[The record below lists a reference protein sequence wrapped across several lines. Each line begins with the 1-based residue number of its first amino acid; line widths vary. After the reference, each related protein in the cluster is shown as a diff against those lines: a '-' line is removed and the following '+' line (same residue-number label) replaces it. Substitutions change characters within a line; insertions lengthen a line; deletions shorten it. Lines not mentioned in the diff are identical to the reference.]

1 MTKHSDKAFMNIE
14 AKISGLKGYIDCE
27 ILIPNSKVDLL
38 IESLKETIS
47 KTEKRESNS
56 SGKYSFSTEG
66 VFSKKQFNKIPNGNS
81 DSCVRGYN

>member
-47 KTEKRESNS
+47 KTEKR
-56 SGKYSFSTEG
+56 
-66 VFSKKQFNKIPNGNS
+66 
-81 DSCVRGYN
+81 